1 MRRYDLCMGTGPKRE
16 QRDALRERLA
26 DFARD
31 AERFPGGPH
40 ESGSCTGCAYLV
52 VEHFGGQVRGYFH
65 AHNEG
70 ARVGET
76 EGGHDFAITSER
88 FLVDAWIF
96 HYYGEEPVLDLNIDG
111 DLTEALARYGP
122 EENWQRLRDAPVLSG
137 REAGREHPARVLK
150 AG

>member
-1 MRRYDLCMGTGPKRE
+1 MGTGPKRE
-16 QRDALRERLA
+16 QREALRVELA

-65 AHNEG
+65 AHNET

-76 EGGHDFAITSER
+76 EGGHDFAITPEG

-96 HYYGEEPVLDLNIDG
+96 HYYGEEPVLDLASDS
-111 DLTEALARYGP
+111 DRVEALTRYGP
-122 EENWQRLRDAPVLSG
+122 EENWQKLPDGPVVTN
-137 REAGREHPARVLK
+137 REPGREHPARVLK
-150 AG
+150 VG

>member
-1 MRRYDLCMGTGPKRE
+1 MGTGPKRE
-16 QRDALRERLA
+16 QRNALRRELA
-26 DFARD
+26 DFAR
-31 AERFPGGPH
+31 ASERFPGGAH

-65 AHNEG
+65 AHNET
-70 ARVGET
+70 ARIGES
-76 EGGHDFAITSER
+76 EGGHDFAITAEG

-96 HYYGEEPVLDLNIDG
+96 HYYGEEPVLDLNVAN

-122 EENWQRLRDAPVLSG
+122 EENWQRLRDAPVPSG

-150 AG
+150 VG